1 MEQRSESTGRHHAGP
16 IAGIAMS
23 VALGVLAGCGSPGGS
38 GVASLRGG
46 AQASPSPGASD
57 LQKYQAVVVC
67 ARTHGLPDLPDAH
80 LDDHG
85 QPQFPTVPGGGK
97 PPQSVLDGCKD
108 LIARLPQT
116 TAASTRPVLSAAA
129 LAKTRQ
135 FAACVRGKGYP
146 GFPDPGP
153 DGTFSA
159 PVGSGASLPAK
170 DSAAFTSCRYL
181 LPNTGR

>member
-1 MEQRSESTGRHHAGP
+1 MEQRSGSTGRHLTGP
-16 IAGIAMS
+16 LAAIALS
-23 VALGVLAGCGSPGGS
+23 VAVGMLTGCGSSGGS
-38 GVASLRGG
+38 GVASLHNG
-46 AQASPSPGASD
+46 AQANPTPLASD

-85 QPQFPTVPGGGK
+85 QPQFPTLPGGGK

-108 LIARLPQT
+108 LIARLPQS
-116 TAASTRPVLSAAA
+116 TATSGRPVLSAAA

-153 DGTFSA
+153 DGTFSV